1 MRYKISITFI
11 AAVLLFFVV
20 GLVKQLAQSKQ
31 NFNRLEESFAVSNQ
45 QVLSYKTLNGKQAAK
60 IQVLQLRNS
69 ELQII
74 YPEILAEVRNLRI
87 KPRLVN
93 HYSETVIHHKK
104 EVVTLL
110 KDSLVFDTIVNQ
122 VFNYADEF
130 YSVKGKLQ
138 KDSIYF
144 DINSTDS
151 LIQVVYRG
159 KRKRPWLWVFSGRE
173 LEQAIY
179 SKNPHSTIIYSKTIS
194 ITK

>member
-45 QVLSYKTLNGKQAAK
+45 QVVSYKTLNGKQAAK

>member
-1 MRYKISITFI
+1 MRYKIIVTFI
-11 AAVLLFFVV
+11 ATVLLFFVV